1 MINRHAIFGSFAVAA
16 TMCLTSCTLFQKSNN
31 NNSIPVVQEPAYQIA
46 EGGLKIAYVDIDS
59 LLLHYNFFTDLSEE
73 MLRKEEN
80 SRLMLNEEAQ
90 KFQTEY
96 EDFQR
101 KLKNNVFSSQA
112 RAESEQK
119 RLLKMQEDLNALNNK
134 LTQELNAEQEK
145 NNTVLSETI
154 QEYIKKYNKSHG
166 YNLILTKSGD
176 NILYADKALD
186 ITGQILA
193 GLNAEYSSKDQN

>member
-1 MINRHAIFGSFAVAA
+1 MIKRILIFCSFATA
-16 TMCLTSCTLFQKSNN
+16 LFLSSCTLFQKSG
-31 NNSIPVVQEPAYQIA
+31 NNSGVSVIQDPVYQVP

-101 KLKNNVFSSQA
+101 KLRNNVFSSQA

-119 RLLKMQEDLNALNNK
+119 RLMKMQDDLNALNNK
-134 LTQELNAEQEK
+134 LTQDLNAEQEK
-145 NNTVLSETI
+145 NNAILSETI
-154 QEYIKKYNKSHG
+154 QNFINKYNKSHG
-166 YNLILTKSGD
+166 FNLILTKSGD

-186 ITGQILA
+186 ITNQILE
-193 GLNAEYSSKDQN
+193 GLNAEYSSDDKK

>member
-1 MINRHAIFGSFAVAA
+1 MIKRISIFCSFAVAL
-16 TMCLTSCTLFQKSNN
+16 CLSSCTLFQKSGND
-31 NNSIPVVQEPAYQIA
+31 SGVSVIQDPVYQIP

-90 KFQTEY
+90 KFQAEY
-96 EDFQR
+96 DDFQR
-101 KLKNNVFSSQA
+101 KLRNNVFSSQA

-119 RLLKMQEDLNALNNK
+119 RLMKMQDDLNALNNK
-134 LTQELNAEQEK
+134 LTQDLNAEQEK
-145 NNTVLSETI
+145 NNAVLSETI
-154 QEYIKKYNKSHG
+154 QKFIAKYNKSHG
-166 YNLILTKSGD
+166 FNLILTKSGD

-186 ITGQILA
+186 ITGQILE
-193 GLNAEYSSKDQN
+193 GLNAEYSSKDQK